1 MIRSAHSALK
11 PNIAVTPVHVVSLFG
26 VLVLSLA
33 LTPPMHAT
41 AIATGSIEVTNFT
54 ITPASGTV
62 VFGTLW
68 TADSFAQAQNS
79 LCGCDSQ
86 FNSSLGGTAQ
96 ADAMVMFARAHALT
110 DASGLTLS
118 ASDAVNITGGVMAA
132 NTLGQSTLFNAT
144 FSITGTTGPVD
155 VTFSALVNLAQSLF
169 TDASGVFAMN
179 DTSYQLTIDGQTV
192 LFMDVSNQIG
202 PSSSFSTSSSGTL
215 TDTMTLNSG
224 QDYSVTAIAQDD
236 PSGYT
241 IPEPPSGSMILMGA
255 ALIAAKRVYVTF
267 RA

>member
-1 MIRSAHSALK
+1 MIRSLHSVFHSAV
-11 PNIAVTPVHVVSLFG
+11 ASAHVASLC
-26 VLVLSLA
+26 LLLA
-33 LTPPMHAT
+33 LPAVLAPPSHAT
-41 AIATGSIEVTNFT
+41 AIATGSIQVTNFT

-62 VFGTLW
+62 TFGTLW

-86 FNSSLGGTAQ
+86 FNSSIGGTAQ
-96 ADAMVMFARAHALT
+96 ADAMVMFAQAHALT

-118 ASDAVNITGGVMAA
+118 ASDAVNITSGVMAA

-155 VTFSALVNLAQSLF
+155 VTFSGLVDLAQFLF

-192 LFMDVSNQIG
+192 LFMDASNQIG

-224 QDYSVTAIAQDD
+224 QDYSLTATAQDD
-236 PSGYT
+236 PSGYNL
-241 IPEPPSGSMILMGA
+241 PEPPSGSMILLGA
-255 ALIAAKRVYVTF
+255 ALIAAQRVYVTF

>member
-1 MIRSAHSALK
+1 MVRSAHSVFH
-11 PNIAVTPVHVVSLFG
+11 NAVARTPVASLC
-26 VLVLSLA
+26 LVLALSVVLA
-33 LTPPMHAT
+33 PPLHAT
-41 AIATGSIEVTNFT
+41 AIATGSIQVTNFT
-54 ITPASGTV
+54 IAPASGTV
-62 VFGTLW
+62 VFATLW
-68 TADSFAQAQNS
+68 TANSFAQAQNS

-96 ADAMVMFARAHALT
+96 ADAAVMFAQAHALT

-132 NTLGQSTLFNAT
+132 NTLGQTTLFNST

-155 VTFSALVNLAQSLF
+155 VTFSALVDLAQFLF

-179 DTSYQLTIDGQTV
+179 DTSYQLTLDGQTV

-202 PSSSFSTSSSGTL
+202 TSSSFSTSSSGTL

-224 QDYSVTAIAQDD
+224 QDYSLTATVQDD
-236 PSGYT
+236 PYGYNT
-241 IPEPPSGSMILMGA
+241 PEPPSGSMILLGA
-255 ALIAAKRVYVTF
+255 ALIAAQRLFVTL
-267 RA
+267 RG